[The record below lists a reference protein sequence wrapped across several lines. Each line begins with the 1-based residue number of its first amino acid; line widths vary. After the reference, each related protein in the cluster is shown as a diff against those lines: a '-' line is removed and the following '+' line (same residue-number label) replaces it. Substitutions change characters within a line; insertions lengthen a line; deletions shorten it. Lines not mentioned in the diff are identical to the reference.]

1 MKTLKNLTKE
11 PLLLLNTLVE
21 GIGGIAMVLTPNLIK
36 NWGSV
41 EIAPALI
48 QTCGLLALSVAFY
61 SYLGAEYIGK
71 SKDPTLIRSLLY
83 ASLAVFHSAITI
95 GLFYA
100 VVQGEINYFGV
111 ILHLPLAVLFIV
123 SWFMLAKS
131 KAAQ

>member
-1 MKTLKNLTKE
+1 MSTLKYLINE
-11 PLLLLNTLVE
+11 PLLLLNTTVE
-21 GIGGIAMVLTPNLIK
+21 ALGGLTMVIAPNVIK
-36 NWGSV
+36 DLGSV
-41 EIAPALI
+41 GIAPALI
-48 QTCGLLALSVAFY
+48 QTCGLLAISVAFY
-61 SYLGAEYIGK
+61 SWLGAKYISK

-83 ASLAVFHSAITI
+83 ASLAVFHTAITL